1 MESLVLYFLLLLG
14 GGSSHEGNLEQSH
27 SHAVGSAYII
37 VASINDATSKTVIKR
52 TFLFKDFTNSL
63 STLTPFSLYK
73 YFQ

>member
-14 GGSSHEGNLEQSH
+14 GGSSHEGDLEQ

-63 STLTPFSLYK
+63 STLTLFCIYK